1 MSRHKIIL
9 QTDTCMCK
17 FFPKTN
23 WVIKTQISIWIT
35 VNKRRSGPFKETK
48 ITYFHKG
55 LWQFNAV
62 TQENK
67 LLHVLSALNSTVLL
81 KPKLYF
87 MVFWRYLEFC
97 ESCQQSLFLSFSRF
111 TLNIVSV
118 KSHLLLCCGID
129 SSTHGTSRTE
139 PRLYVL
145 DQLISCFQFESTITD
160 GNTKRLHL
168 IYQLSSVPFSK
179 PLLLVRVHLH

>member
-1 MSRHKIIL
+1 M
-9 QTDTCMCK
+9 
-17 FFPKTN
+17 
-23 WVIKTQISIWIT
+23 
-35 VNKRRSGPFKETK
+35 NKRRSGPFKETK
-48 ITYFHKG
+48 ITYVHKG
-55 LWQFNAV
+55 LWHFNAV

-139 PRLYVL
+139 PRSYVL
-145 DQLISCFQFESTITD
+145 DQLISWSAD
-160 GNTKRLHL
+160 
-168 IYQLSSVPFSK
+168 QLLSVWIHHHWRKYKAFTLDLPTFICT
-179 PLLLVRVHLH
+179 LQ